1 MKIRLERDV
10 LAEAVQWAA
19 RSLPVRPSVPILAG
33 LLVRADADGVTF
45 SSFDYET
52 SAKISVKAEVSDE
65 GQALVSGRLL
75 ADISRSLPARPVEIT
90 ADDTRVELV
99 CGSARFTLQT
109 LPVADYP
116 ALPSMPES
124 TGTVPSDVFAQAVAQ
139 VVVAAGRDELLP
151 VFTGVRVEIEGD
163 TISLLATDRYRMA
176 LKELTWNPTATQ
188 VSATALVPAK
198 VLNDTARSMTAGE
211 EVTLSLASGATGDGI
226 IGFEG
231 HGAAGERQTTTRLLD
246 GEFPKVRHIMNTAP
260 TMNVRVSTAEAI
272 AAAKRV
278 ALVAE
283 RNTSLR
289 MLVGDGVVTLE
300 AATGD
305 QAQGS
310 EAIEATIDQPGGGEP
325 AVTAAGFNP
334 SYLLDALGA
343 FDTPYVNFG
352 FTAPSKPCQL
362 TGLPSL
368 DARAADRLPPR
379 DHAHAPAASW
389 AVARARSGPELR
401 SSSSLANEKR
411 VRSLVVQTGR
421 LPCRR
426 SRPRNSV
433 ASPLG
438 ANGSVRLTTIAGNHR
453 RSGACHAAGN
463 GRAGSDGRQHRA
475 ASDAQRTRVRGLR
488 RQPRVG
494 QAARG

>member
-19 RSLPVRPSVPILAG
+19 RSLPLRPSVPILAG
-33 LLVRADADGVTF
+33 LLVRAESEGVTF

-52 SAKISVKAEVSDE
+52 SAQIHVTAAIADE

-75 ADISRSLPARPVEIT
+75 ADISRSLPAKPVDIT
-90 ADDTRVELV
+90 ADDTRMELI

-116 ALPSMPES
+116 SLPAMPEA
-124 TGTVPSDVFAQAVAQ
+124 TGMVPSAAFAQAVSQ

-151 VFTGVRVEIEGD
+151 VFTGVRVEIDDD

-176 LKELTWNPTATQ
+176 LKELTWNPSKPQ
-188 VSATALVPAK
+188 ISATALVPAK
-198 VLNDTARSMTAGE
+198 VLSETSRSMTAGE
-211 EVTLSLASGATGDGI
+211 EIALSLTDGGAGDGI

-231 HGAAGERQTTTRLLD
+231 HGPAGQRQTTTRLLD
-246 GEFPKVRHIMNTAP
+246 GEFPKVRHIMDTPAL
-260 TMNVRVSTAEAI
+260 MNVRVSTTEAI
-272 AAAKRV
+272 SAAKRV

-289 MLVGDGVVTLE
+289 MLIGEGFVTLE

-305 QAQGS
+305 QAQAS
-310 EAIEATIDQPGGGEP
+310 EAIEATIEQPGGGDP

-362 TGLPSL
+362 TGLDSL
-368 DARAADRLPPR
+368 DSSPRTDYRHVIMLMRLP
-379 DHAHAPAASW
+379 S
-389 AVARARSGPELR
+389 
-401 SSSSLANEKR
+401 
-411 VRSLVVQTGR
+411 
-421 LPCRR
+421 
-426 SRPRNSV
+426 
-433 ASPLG
+433 
-438 ANGSVRLTTIAGNHR
+438 
-453 RSGACHAAGN
+453 
-463 GRAGSDGRQHRA
+463 
-475 ASDAQRTRVRGLR
+475 
-488 RQPRVG
+488 
-494 QAARG
+494 

>member
-1 MKIRLERDV
+1 VKIRLERDV

-19 RSLPVRPSVPILAG
+19 RSLPLRPSVPILAG

-52 SAKISVKAEVSDE
+52 SAQIHVTAAVADE

-75 ADISRSLPARPVEIT
+75 ADISRSLPPKPVDIT
-90 ADDTRVELV
+90 SDDTKMELI

-116 ALPSMPES
+116 SLPAMPES
-124 TGTVPSDVFAQAVAQ
+124 TGTVPSAAFAQAVAQ

-151 VFTGVRVEIEGD
+151 VFTGVRVEIDDD

-176 LKELTWNPTATQ
+176 LKELSWNPSRPQ
-188 VSATALVPAK
+188 GSATALVPAR
-198 VLNDTARSMTAGE
+198 VLSETARSMTAGE
-211 EVTLSLASGATGDGI
+211 EIMLSLSDGGAGDGI

-231 HGAAGERQTTTRLLD
+231 HGPAGQRQTTTRLLD
-246 GEFPKVRHIMNTAP
+246 GEFPKVRHIMDTAAL
-260 TMNVRVSTAEAI
+260 MNVRVSTAEAI

-289 MLVGDGVVTLE
+289 MLMGDGFVTLE

-305 QAQGS
+305 QAQAS
-310 EAIEATIDQPGGGEP
+310 ESIEAIIDQPGGGDP

-334 SYLLDALGA
+334 SYLLDGLGA
-343 FDTPYVNFG
+343 FDTPYVNVA

-362 TGLPSL
+362 TGLATL
-368 DARAADRLPPR
+368 DGDPLTDYRHVIMLMRLP
-379 DHAHAPAASW
+379 S
-389 AVARARSGPELR
+389 
-401 SSSSLANEKR
+401 
-411 VRSLVVQTGR
+411 
-421 LPCRR
+421 
-426 SRPRNSV
+426 
-433 ASPLG
+433 
-438 ANGSVRLTTIAGNHR
+438 
-453 RSGACHAAGN
+453 
-463 GRAGSDGRQHRA
+463 
-475 ASDAQRTRVRGLR
+475 
-488 RQPRVG
+488 
-494 QAARG
+494 

>member
-33 LLVRADADGVTF
+33 LLVRAAADGVTF

-52 SAKISVKAEVSDE
+52 SAQIDVRATVSDE
-65 GQALVSGRLL
+65 GEALVSGRLL
-75 ADISRSLPARPVEIT
+75 ADISKSLPAKPVDISS
-90 ADDTRVELV
+90 DDTRMELV
-99 CGSARFTLQT
+99 CGSVRFTLQT
-109 LPVADYP
+109 LPVSDYP
-116 ALPSMPES
+116 KLPSMPES
-124 TGTVPSDVFAQAVAQ
+124 TGSVPSSVFAQAVAQ

-176 LKELTWNPTATQ
+176 LKELSWSPGSTQ
-188 VSATALVPAK
+188 VSASALVPAK
-198 VLNDTARSMTAGE
+198 VLNDTSRSMTAGE
-211 EVTLSLASGATGDGI
+211 DVTLSLASGAAGDGI

-246 GEFPKVRHIMNTAP
+246 GEFPKVRHIMNITAVL
-260 TMNVRVSTAEAI
+260 NVRVSTADTI
-272 AAAKRV
+272 AAVKRV

-289 MLVGDGVVTLE
+289 MLVGDGSITLE

-305 QAQGS
+305 QAQAS
-310 EAIEATIDQPGGGEP
+310 EAIVAVVDQAGNEDL

-334 SYLLDALGA
+334 GYLLDALGA

-362 TGLPSL
+362 TGLEVL
-368 DARAADRLPPR
+368 DGNVRTDYRHVIMLMRLP
-379 DHAHAPAASW
+379 
-389 AVARARSGPELR
+389 
-401 SSSSLANEKR
+401 
-411 VRSLVVQTGR
+411 T
-421 LPCRR
+421 
-426 SRPRNSV
+426 
-433 ASPLG
+433 
-438 ANGSVRLTTIAGNHR
+438 
-453 RSGACHAAGN
+453 
-463 GRAGSDGRQHRA
+463 
-475 ASDAQRTRVRGLR
+475 
-488 RQPRVG
+488 
-494 QAARG
+494 